1 MIFSQEELCA
11 KSVELSNLYYSN
23 SYEKLLNEL
32 EEFKSYTKETNL
44 NQIIDF
50 NSARLFFYLK
60 KYDEAE
66 NILLNLINSNEE
78 VITNGFE
85 CDKPVFVDEYEVE
98 NIFNLSGF
106 QLKQKKHLLFSDVY
120 FEKGDY
126 GKALENLKKSKQVS
140 TNKKQFFGCGNAMI
154 LDIMQYE
161 HRNFEILTKLGEI
174 EEANQSGISILFLTE
189 NENLINKVKANLLK
203 KYSIKEIRN
212 EFKSKIETI
221 KKGFVSVSGSEIETN
236 YIDFFQYKILLY
248 NTIEE
253 DKKDI
258 LNRSLAYKILTSNF

>member
-11 KSVELSNLYYSN
+11 KSVEFSNLYYGN
-23 SYEKLLNEL
+23 NYEKLLNEL
-32 EEFKSYTKETNL
+32 EEFKSYTEETNL

-50 NSARLFFYLK
+50 NCARLFFYLK

-66 NILLNLINSNEE
+66 NILLNLISSNEE
-78 VITNGFE
+78 VISNAFK

-98 NIFNLSGF
+98 NIFNNLSGF
-106 QLKQKKHLLFSDVY
+106 QLKEKIHLLFSDVY

-126 GKALENLKKSKQVS
+126 GKALENLKKSKYVN

-154 LDIMQYE
+154 LDILQYE

-189 NENLINKVKANLLK
+189 NKNLINKVKANLLK

-212 EFKSKIETI
+212 EFKSKKNENI
-221 KKGFVSVSGSEIETN
+221 KKGFVSVAGSEIETN
-236 YIDFFQYKILLY
+236 YIDFFQYKILIY
-248 NTIEE
+248 NTKE
-253 DKKDI
+253 DI
-258 LNRSLAYKILTSNF
+258 LNRSVAYKILTSSF